1 MIYRIIVHKYI
12 IHMCVNFRALS
23 FLEKF
28 FDCITPKIQ
37 LENDELTLLAFVTR
51 DLKEYT
57 SVLEKAKLRDG
68 LRLILSIS
76 RHGNQYMQF
85 QKPWVLIKGSSE
97 EK

>member
-1 MIYRIIVHKYI
+1 MLLKR
-12 IHMCVNFRALS
+12 NFRALS

-28 FDCITPKIQ
+28 FDGIIPEIQ
-37 LENDELTLLAFVTR
+37 LEENELHLLALVTR

-57 SVLEKAKLRDG
+57 SMLDKAKLRDG

-85 QKPWVLIKGSSE
+85 QKPWVLIKGSKE

>member
-1 MIYRIIVHKYI
+1 M
-12 IHMCVNFRALS
+12 
-23 FLEKF
+23 EKF
-28 FDCITPKIQ
+28 FACIIPEIHLGK
-37 LENDELTLLAFVTR
+37 DELTLLALVTR

-57 SVLEKAKLRDG
+57 SMLDKAKLRDG

-85 QKPWVLIKGSSE
+85 QKPWVLIKGSDE

>member
-1 MIYRIIVHKYI
+1 M
-12 IHMCVNFRALS
+12 S

-28 FDCITPKIQ
+28 FDSIIPEIQ
-37 LENDELTLLAFVTR
+37 LGKDELTLLALVTR

-57 SVLEKAKLRDG
+57 SMLDKAKLRDG

-85 QKPWVLIKGSSE
+85 QKPWTLVKGTSE

>member
-1 MIYRIIVHKYI
+1 MENS
-12 IHMCVNFRALS
+12 NFRALS

-28 FDCITPKIQ
+28 FNCVVPEIK
-37 LENDELTLLAFVTR
+37 LEKNELTLLSLITR

-57 SVLEKAKLRDG
+57 SMLDKAKLRDG

-76 RHGNQYMQF
+76 RYGNQYMQS